1 MKIPNDL
8 TLLSDRLS
16 DSGRCPEPVNQFS
29 GSDVKTEPVK
39 HRSLEMN
46 DKVLNSLSL
55 SGSGKHPEPVRTT
68 TKFEYNPLVLLCPI
82 SNRAEPGGIPGSKL
96 KCVYIPSK
104 ISSKG

>member
-1 MKIPNDL
+1 MKTPNDL
-8 TLLSDRLS
+8 IFLSDRVS
-16 DSGRCPEPVNQFS
+16 DSGGYPEPVSQFS
-29 GSDVKTEPVK
+29 GSGIKTEPIK

-55 SGSGKHPEPVRTT
+55 SDSEKPPEPVRTT